1 MNINSLTLHPCVKPG
16 QNFTT
21 RPKRLPSVMKDGQTI
36 ILTRRGCACQPQRM
50 NSTRIIY
57 HKTLFSVYSADV
69 FLSRKTVRK
78 QTNPIYENTERT
90 REMDI
95 HSQETRQRKSV
106 KHLWK
111 RHGKGSSFLSW
122 NHGEKVNREGS
133 HTSYCREFTLV
144 ELLVVIAIIA
154 ILAALFLPALN
165 KTIRSARAISCVNN
179 LSQYSKFMFL
189 YSDDY
194 RGWLPSLFNNGT
206 QDPGT
211 PAAKRWYACIMNYFP
226 KNSVGVIDYGGIFV
240 YHLAGDVPIYEKYSC
255 PELKSNELK
264 EGVFKPTYG
273 LNYGYYG
280 LYYRPIFKVRNPSG
294 ALLVGES
301 CNSDGA
307 AIISF
312 VSGHKSGLEQRHNKN
327 SNCLFFDSHVSA
339 VDARTVRVNNDPGYS
354 IRDMNFWYGYIG
366 GI

>member
-1 MNINSLTLHPCVKPG
+1 MNIRLHGTRERESAGQLRKRCVKESG
-16 QNFTT
+16 
-21 RPKRLPSVMKDGQTI
+21 
-36 ILTRRGCACQPQRM
+36 
-50 NSTRIIY
+50 
-57 HKTLFSVYSADV
+57 
-69 FLSRKTVRK
+69 
-78 QTNPIYENTERT
+78 
-90 REMDI
+90 
-95 HSQETRQRKSV
+95 
-106 KHLWK
+106 
-111 RHGKGSSFLSW
+111 FLSW
-122 NHGEKVNREGS
+122 NYGRKVKRKVS
-133 HTSYCREFTLV
+133 RSSCCRSFTLV

-154 ILAALFLPALN
+154 ILAALLLPALN
-165 KTIRSARAISCVNN
+165 KTLRSARAISCVNN
-179 LSQYSKFMFL
+179 LSQYGKFMFL

-194 RGWLPSLFNNGT
+194 KGWLPSLFNNGT
-206 QDPGT
+206 SNPDT
-211 PAAKRWYACIMNYFP
+211 PAAKRWYACIKNYFP
-226 KNSVGVIDYGGIFV
+226 RNSIGVIDYGGIFV
-240 YHLAGDVPIYEKYSC
+240 YHLAGSVPVFEKYSC
-255 PELKSNELK
+255 PELKSSELP

-301 CNSDGA
+301 SNADGA

-339 VDARTVRVNNDPGYS
+339 VDARTIRVDNAPGYS